1 MIELVL
7 STTQYSSLFSRLTAG
22 PFEECAV
29 VLTRQVVR
37 DDGLVRLLAAEVI
50 VAQAP
55 DYLLKTEFAAELAP
69 KFVAMVTK
77 TAKASGLGIVFVHSH
92 PGRTAPRFSEADD
105 QGEKRLS
112 AFLSLRHP
120 GVTHGAMV
128 VSLGGMSARKLGTAE
143 YFRVIALGETR
154 DVLFDP
160 EVESPVAL
168 DRFDRQV
175 RAFGATGQ
183 AALSR
188 LRVGIVGLGGTG
200 SLIVQQ
206 LAHLGVEDF
215 LLIDPDILEY
225 SNLNR
230 VAFASKADVGMSK
243 VSLARNHIS
252 RINSTARVAT
262 LTEDI
267 TRVPTAK
274 ALTNVDVIF
283 GCTDS
288 HGSRAVI
295 QQLAYQF
302 MIPCIDMGT
311 VIVARKEQVT
321 HVTGRVQLLAP
332 GLACFTCGQLLDS
345 EQVRRDMLS
354 EFERQMDPYIIGDR
368 EPAPAVISINSS
380 IASIAVTML
389 LSLVAGVPMRGRHV
403 LYNAVQSTLRTVLVK
418 PDPSCFVCSTAGALG
433 QGNLWPIM
441 GRNV

>member
-1 MIELVL
+1 
-7 STTQYSSLFSRLTAG
+7 
-22 PFEECAV
+22 
-29 VLTRQVVR
+29 
-37 DDGLVRLLAAEVI
+37 
-50 VAQAP
+50 
-55 DYLLKTEFAAELAP
+55 
-69 KFVAMVTK
+69 
-77 TAKASGLGIVFVHSH
+77 
-92 PGRTAPRFSEADD
+92 
-105 QGEKRLS
+105 
-112 AFLSLRHP
+112 
-120 GVTHGAMV
+120 
-128 VSLGGMSARKLGTAE
+128 
-143 YFRVIALGETR
+143 VIALGETR